1 MHDINT
7 CANVIGFKETIRWK
21 GVPMTVDA
29 LRVNT
34 QTFLVMGNF
43 IRTAELKDLW
53 AEDVDNPPEIIRHL
67 RNGPVKADIFKFWQR
82 IPESEPKYPYY
93 HEWQDV
99 AAIPITTHK
108 HWFEK
113 QISQSARNKI
123 RKATKNRVEVQE
135 EQLSDRLIQ
144 GITDLYN
151 DSPIRRGKRFWH
163 YGKDFETVKKELSDG
178 LDKCRFVTA
187 YCEGELIGFIKF
199 FIFDRYARTTL
210 VLDKLSRREKA
221 PMNSLFSKAVEIC
234 EKENMP
240 YFAYSI
246 WRRGDHGQFQA
257 SNGFIR
263 TPVPE
268 YFVPLTI
275 KGSLALRLNLH
286 RGIKG
291 AIPEKLMIRLL
302 NLRARWYSIRF
313 RTDPFRVSKSSS
325 KAT

>member
-1 MHDINT
+1 MNNVNT
-7 CANVIGFKETIRWK
+7 YGNVVSFKETIRSK
-21 GVPMTVDA
+21 GVPMAVDA
-29 LRVNT
+29 VQVNT
-34 QTFLVMGNF
+34 RTFLITGKVLK
-43 IRTAELKDLW
+43 TAELKDIW
-53 AEDVDNPPEIIRHL
+53 AEDVNNPPEVIRQL
-67 RNGPVKADIFKFWQR
+67 QNGAAKADILKFWQR
-82 IPESEPKYPYY
+82 IPETEPKYPYY

-113 QISQSARNKI
+113 QISQKARNKI
-123 RKATKNRVEVQE
+123 RKAAKNGVEVQE
-135 EQLSDRLIQ
+135 EQLSDRLIR
-144 GITDLYN
+144 GITEVYN

-234 EKENMP
+234 VKENMP
-240 YFAYSI
+240 YFVYSI

-291 AIPEKLMIRLL
+291 AIPEKVMIRLL
-302 NLRARWYSIRF
+302 NLRARWYSLRF
-313 RTDPFRVSKSSS
+313 RTNPFRVSKSPR
-325 KAT
+325 KIT

>member
-1 MHDINT
+1 MDNANT
-7 CANVIGFKETIRWK
+7 YATAIPFKETIRWK

-29 LRVNT
+29 ARVNM
-34 QTFLVMGNF
+34 QTFLITGKF
-43 IRTAELKDLW
+43 IKTAELKNFW
-53 AEDVDNPPEIIRHL
+53 AEDVDNPPGVIEQLH
-67 RNGPVKADIFKFWQR
+67 NGQVKADILKFWQR
-82 IPESEPKYPYY
+82 LPHTEPKYPYY
-93 HEWQDV
+93 REWQDL
-99 AAIPITTHK
+99 AAIPITTYK

-123 RKATKNRVEVQE
+123 RKAAKNGVEIQE
-135 EQLSDRLIQ
+135 EPLSDQLIR
-144 GITDLYN
+144 GITELYN
-151 DSPIRRGKRFWH
+151 DSPVRRGKRFWH
-163 YGKDFETVKKELSDG
+163 YGKDFETVKKEVSEDR
-178 LDKCRFVTA
+178 DICRFVTA
-187 YCEGELIGFIKF
+187 YWEGELIGFIKF

-210 VLDKLSRREKA
+210 ILDKLSRREKS
-221 PMNSLFSKAVEIC
+221 PMNGLISKVVEIC
-234 EKENMP
+234 ADKNMP
-240 YFAYSI
+240 YLVYST

-275 KGSLALRLNLH
+275 KGGLALRLNLH

-313 RTDPFRVSKSSS
+313 RTDPFRVSKSSRKS
-325 KAT
+325 T